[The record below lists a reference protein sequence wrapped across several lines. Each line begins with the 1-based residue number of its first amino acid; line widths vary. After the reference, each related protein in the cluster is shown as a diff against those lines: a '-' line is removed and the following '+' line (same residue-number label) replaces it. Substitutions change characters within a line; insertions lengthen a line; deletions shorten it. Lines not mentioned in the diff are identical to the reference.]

1 MAGRRDD
8 SGRCPGCEVTADPSE
23 FSGPGLDTDL
33 AGLTLPSPVITA
45 AGCAGPELA
54 AYCDLTCLGAMVTRT
69 VTLDPRA
76 GAPTPRLVE
85 TPSGLLHATGWQNPG
100 LEGFLATEL
109 PWYAQQQVRA
119 ILSIGGRSLGEYAEL
134 ARRVGTAPGVAAVE
148 VHLTATDPS
157 ESGKIV
163 HVVRRDLPS
172 GTSVFAKLG
181 PGQDVVA
188 LATAAVENGADA
200 VVVTQGY
207 PGLAIDPVTLRPA
220 LGSGAGLLSGPAAHP
235 LALRNVWDLHR
246 ALPDLPLV
254 GVGGIRSGLDALGML
269 AAGARAVQVGS
280 ALFLDPAAA
289 TRITDELS
297 RELARRGIDRASDV
311 VGIAHEPE
319 RSRR

>member
-1 MAGRRDD
+1 MNA
-8 SGRCPGCEVTADPSE
+8 ST
-23 FSGPGLDTDL
+23 GPGPRLDTDL
-33 AGLTLPSPVITA
+33 AGLALSSPVLTA

-54 AYCDLTCLGAMVTRT
+54 AYADLASLGAMVTRT

-76 GAPTPRLVE
+76 GAPMPRMVE
-85 TPSGLLHATGWQNPG
+85 TPSGVLHATGWQNPG

-109 PWYAQQQVRA
+109 PWYAQRQVRTVV
-119 ILSIGGRSLGEYAEL
+119 SIGGRSLGEYAEL

-148 VHLTATDPS
+148 VHLTATGAG
-157 ESGKIV
+157 ETGKAV

-172 GTSVFAKLG
+172 GMPVLAKLG
-181 PGQDVVA
+181 PGHDVVT

-207 PGLAIDPVTLRPA
+207 PGLAIDPVTLRPV
-220 LGSGAGLLSGPAAHP
+220 LGSGPGLLSGPAAHP

-246 ALPDLPLV
+246 ALPDVPLI
-254 GVGGIRSGLDALGML
+254 GVGGIRSGLDALSML
-269 AAGARAVQVGS
+269 AVGARAVQVGS

-297 RELARRGIDRASDV
+297 QELTRRGIDRVADV
-311 VGIAHEPE
+311 VGIAHDPE